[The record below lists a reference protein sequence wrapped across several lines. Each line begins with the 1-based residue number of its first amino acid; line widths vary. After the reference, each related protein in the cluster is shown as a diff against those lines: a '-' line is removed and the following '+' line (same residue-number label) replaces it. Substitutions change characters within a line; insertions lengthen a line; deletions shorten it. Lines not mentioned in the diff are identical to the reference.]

1 MKHGLL
7 DVVDRNTAANE
18 ARMLRQDKSY
28 HHSTVILVEGESDI
42 LATDSVFDDSCS
54 VQVVANGKP
63 EVLGALSILEETG
76 FEGVVALVDSD
87 FWNVDGEEH
96 ASSVNLI
103 ATDWHD
109 WECYLIWSSAF
120 GRVLNEEFDD
130 RFKSRCKVVETQVQ
144 DVRSYLTRCA
154 RPVGLLLWITQRS
167 KPQLPIRLRPDSL
180 AYDQFI
186 DVEQGTV
193 DPRRLVESSRIPNLD
208 GPTVDQIVPLLQE
221 ELSTCD
227 QDDRQVCRGH
237 DLTAV
242 LALALRS
249 KWGKESV
256 RARNSSDIESMLRL
270 AFHFEDFAR
279 TQMYE
284 LIVQWEQ
291 RNQGYRLLKRPQL

>member
-1 MKHGLL
+1 MNHSLL
-7 DVVDRNTAANE
+7 DAIDRYTAANE

-28 HHSTVILVEGESDI
+28 QRSTVILVEGESDI
-42 LATDSVFDDSCS
+42 LATDCAFDDDCS
-54 VQVVANGKP
+54 VQVVANGKI
-63 EVLGALSILEETG
+63 EVLGALSILEEAR
-76 FEGVVALVDSD
+76 FKGVLALVDSD
-87 FWNVDGEEH
+87 FWNVDGVEH
-96 ASSVNLI
+96 AQGVNLI

-109 WECYLIWSSAF
+109 WECYLIWSPAL
-120 GRVLNEEFDD
+120 GRVLNEEVDD
-130 RFKSRCKVVETQVQ
+130 RFKSRYKLTETQVQ
-144 DVRSYLTRCA
+144 DTRAYLVRCTR
-154 RPVGLLLWITQRS
+154 PIGLLLWITQRN

-180 AYDQFI
+180 TYDQFI

-193 DPRRLVESSRIPNLD
+193 DLGRLVELSRIHD
-208 GPTVDQIVPLLQE
+208 VGGPAVDQIVPLLQE

-270 AFHFEDFAR
+270 AFHFEDFAG

-284 LIVQWEQ
+284 LIAQWEQ